1 MSDEVA
7 RISES
12 IKRLDTGHSPEGL
25 DESDLDSDPIAQFA
39 RWMEAALEAG
49 IELPNAMSLAT
60 ADAEG
65 RPSARM
71 VLLRG
76 FDRRGFCFY
85 SNYES
90 RKARELDQNPYGALV
105 FYWGPLERQVR
116 IAGRVSKLGAE
127 ESDAYWSSRSRASRL
142 SAWASSQTEVI
153 ANRAELEAAV
163 AAAGARF
170 EGADVPRP
178 HFWGGYRLE
187 PDLVEFWQ
195 GRSNRLHDRLSYRR
209 VPEIGWLIE
218 RLSP

>member
-1 MSDEVA
+1 MSDELA
-7 RISES
+7 RVSES
-12 IKRLDTGHSPEGL
+12 IKRLDTGHSAAGL

-39 RWMEAALEAG
+39 SWLNDALEAG
-49 IELPNAMSLAT
+49 IELPNAMSLASVNS
-60 ADAEG
+60 EG

-90 RKARELDQNPYGALV
+90 RKGRELDGDPYAALV

-116 IAGRVSKLGAE
+116 IAGRVNKLEPE
-127 ESDAYWSSRSRASRL
+127 ESDTYWASRSPASRI
-142 SAWASSQTEVI
+142 SAWASRQSEVI
-153 ANRAELEAAV
+153 TNRQELEAAFAEV
-163 AAAGARF
+163 AERFAGS
-170 EGADVPRP
+170 EVPRP
-178 HFWGGYRLE
+178 PFWGGYRLE
-187 PDLVEFWQ
+187 PDFIEFWQ

-209 VPEIGWLIE
+209 VPKIGWLIE